1 LCAFETASEDHILP
15 VVMDR
20 RARRRWLQDNA
31 NMLAASTATSLFPR
45 VAGADVPNGAI
56 LVTGANS
63 GIGQVWGAYD

>member
-1 LCAFETASEDHILP
+1 
-15 VVMDR
+15 MDR

-63 GIGQVWGAYD
+63 GIGQVWGAFD